1 MPRRKTDADN
11 PPRFLSILAAAAGPL
26 VAHRFLL
33 RLSLVLMVGVV
44 LMTREPDEVREGL
57 NTIIE
62 SAPVQLV
69 ARALFNVS
77 GITFGAL
84 PTAPR
89 RAPQAV
95 STPMVRDGAGGSS
108 TATPSSTPGPLSQT
122 APQDPGVKTL
132 VPAGRVEHQR
142 PQVLGGRGDGQIRGS
157 RGRPNASSN
166 RISVGDPRDSLL
178 WSLEKDGETVRAIVQ
193 ERGSAGVDL
202 LMFRNGRLW
211 RSERWADRES
221 ATNAAQARRTNFE
234 KQGWTP
240 RLERDR

>member
-1 MPRRKTDADN
+1 
-11 PPRFLSILAAAAGPL
+11 
-26 VAHRFLL
+26 
-33 RLSLVLMVGVV
+33 
-44 LMTREPDEVREGL
+44 
-57 NTIIE
+57 
-62 SAPVQLV
+62 
-69 ARALFNVS
+69 
-77 GITFGAL
+77 
-84 PTAPR
+84 
-89 RAPQAV
+89 
-95 STPMVRDGAGGSS
+95 
-108 TATPSSTPGPLSQT
+108 
-122 APQDPGVKTL
+122 
-132 VPAGRVEHQR
+132 VEHQR

-166 RISVGDPRDSLL
+166 RTSAGDPRDSVL
-178 WSLEKDGETVRAIVQ
+178 WSLEKDGETIRAVVQ

>member
-11 PPRFLSILAAAAGPL
+11 PPRFLSILAAAAGAL

-33 RLSLVLMVGVV
+33 RLMLVLMAGVV

-84 PTAPR
+84 PTAPGL
-89 RAPQAV
+89 APQAV
-95 STPMVRDGAGGSS
+95 STPMVSDGAGGSS
-108 TATPSSTPGPLSQT
+108 TATPTSTRGPLSQI
-122 APQDPGVKTL
+122 APQDPPVKTL
-132 VPAGRVEHQR
+132 VPAGREEHQK

-166 RISVGDPRDSLL
+166 RIIAGDPADSVL
-178 WSLEKDGETVRAIVQ
+178 WSLEKGGETIRAIVQ
-193 ERGSAGVDL
+193 DRGSAGVDL

-221 ATNAAQARRTNFE
+221 ATNEAQARRTDFE

-240 RLERDR
+240 RLKRGR